1 MSAFKTRR
9 AKLLLVVL
17 ALSILILWQPWS
29 GLEPRLR
36 GVRMGADF
44 SGGTQLVFELQSYRV
59 ALQVDS
65 AGENVMDY
73 IIASLESGLGAEVR
87 LISYDPSSGKAVV
100 NVNGRLTGPM
110 LQKAADIAT
119 VVNVEAYVEEGE
131 MEKAIQLLRARVDPY
146 ELLDVRLRPFG
157 ETSIIVEASGL
168 DPSRIRDLL
177 GVQGKLEMFLDNQL
191 ILGND
196 EIKNLTAPIS
206 AEGLAYVPISLT
218 TAGTEMLKQACSG
231 KAEHSIVIY
240 LDRPTDAILVFENR
254 TLEEASHLFYDE
266 HSQKFYVTRE
276 TGLAVSTY
284 YISVVA
290 VPVVGGDV
298 SAEVES
304 YLLSRVGNKARIIL
318 LGSEDDFT
326 PELIDRL
333 SSLYRLEMVP
343 RRDGESVD
351 EWVLR
356 ACGVQSAPVVTQ
368 TMAAGGVTGNLTIP
382 FVGRT
387 QALSLIKAQNFQRA
401 LAYRLDFP
409 IAFVQESSL
418 SPSFG
423 PKFKLELTFAVGVT
437 ILLVLILVYLAFS
450 RVKAALTIVVFLFV
464 DALLTLAGISIFGLP
479 LGLPAVSGL
488 VLVVLSGLN
497 QHIIITN
504 ELLKGVQPQEKVSV
518 GWRASR
524 ALSISYLA
532 SFTMLLVSILIALLG
547 FGPIRIFAIVASVG
561 MVIAILLTRPVFA
574 RVMESVLSGRPKV
587 IPQESA
593 AKPEQKQQ

>member
-1 MSAFKTRR
+1 
-9 AKLLLVVL
+9 
-17 ALSILILWQPWS
+17 
-29 GLEPRLR
+29 
-36 GVRMGADF
+36 
-44 SGGTQLVFELQSYRV
+44 RV
-59 ALQVDS
+59 TLQVDS
-65 AGENVMDY
+65 TGENIMDY
-73 IIASLESGLGAEVR
+73 IITSLESGLGAKVR
-87 LISYDPSSGKAVV
+87 LVSYDSGSGKAVV
-100 NVNGRLTGPM
+100 DVKGRFTGPM

-119 VVNVEAYVEEGE
+119 VVNVEPHVEEGE
-131 MEKAIQLLRARVDPY
+131 MEKAIQLLRSRVDPY
-146 ELLDVRLRPFG
+146 ELLDVRLRSFG
-157 ETSIIVEASGL
+157 ETSIIVETSGL
-168 DPSRIRDLL
+168 DPNRARDQL
-177 GVQGKLEMFLDNQL
+177 GAQGKLEMFLDNKL

-196 EIKNLTAPIS
+196 DIEDVTAPIS

-218 TAGTEMLKQACSG
+218 TTGTEMLKQACSG
-231 KAEHSIVIY
+231 KADHPIVIY
-240 LDRPTDAILVFENR
+240 LDRPTDAIFVFENR
-254 TLEEASHLFYDE
+254 TLEEASRLSYDE

-276 TGLAVSTY
+276 TGIAASAY

-290 VPVVGGDV
+290 VPVVGGGF

-304 YLLSRVGNKARIIL
+304 YLLEQVGNKARIIL
-318 LGSEDDFT
+318 LGSVDDFS
-326 PELIDRL
+326 PEVIKRL
-333 SSLYRLEMVP
+333 SSLYKLEMVP

-418 SPSFG
+418 APAFG
-423 PKFKLELTFAVGVT
+423 PNFNLELTVIVAVT
-437 ILLVLILVYLAFS
+437 ILFVLILVYLAFS
-450 RVKAALTIVVFLFV
+450 RVKAALAIIAFLFV
-464 DALLTLAGISIFGLP
+464 DTLLTLAGISVFGLP
-479 LGLPAVSGL
+479 LGMPAVSGL

-497 QHIIITN
+497 QHVVITN
-504 ELLKGVQPQEKVSV
+504 ELLKGVQSQEKVSV

-532 SFTMLLVSILIALLG
+532 SFTILLVSILIALLG
-547 FGPIRIFAIVASVG
+547 FGPIRIFAIVVSVG

-574 RVMESVLSGRPKV
+574 RVMESVLSGRPKG